1 MMHAANSDKSA
12 RLAPMLKMLR
22 QRNRTGATT
31 LELSCAR
38 NGTIDL
44 ATSTGISELRHEGY
58 KIECKYEGKGAT
70 GRKIY
75 RYFYRGVK

>member
-1 MMHAANSDKSA
+1 MHSANSDKSA

-22 QRNRTGATT
+22 ARYRTGATT

-44 ATSTGISELRHEGY
+44 AVHTGIAEIRNNGY
-58 KIECKYEGKGAT
+58 KIECVYDGKGAT

-75 RYFYRGVK
+75 RYFYRGMK